1 MNSKYVLNFLAPLL
15 LATIALGGAPVARA
29 QDGPGCSSAGVAGKW
44 GFSLTGTLLLSTGA
58 VPGGAVG
65 TLTVDA
71 AGNISGTE
79 ARSIAGGF
87 ANETITGKWTV
98 NSDCT
103 GTASFQVYASGVL
116 VRKTVFSFVFVNN
129 STEFFAVE
137 QSLTAPDGTV
147 VPAVITVSAKKLFS
161 DK

>member
-1 MNSKYVLNFLAPLL
+1 MKRNISRITLAMIFLTTLYVGLAPS
-15 LATIALGGAPVARA
+15 AHA
-29 QDGPGCSSAGVAGKW
+29 QDGLGCSNGTVAGKW
-44 GFSLTGTLLLSTGA
+44 GFSLTGALLLSTGA

-65 TLTVDA
+65 TLTVDP

-79 ARSIAGGF
+79 ARSIGGGF

-116 VRKTVFSFVFVNN
+116 VRKTVFSFIFVDN
-129 STEFFAVE
+129 STGFFAVE
-137 QSLTAPDGTV
+137 QSLTTPDGTV
-147 VPAVITVSAKKLFS
+147 VPAVITVNARKLFS
-161 DK
+161 ER

>member
-1 MNSKYVLNFLAPLL
+1 MKRNFSRTTLTMVLSTLVYVGLAP
-15 LATIALGGAPVARA
+15 AARA
-29 QDGPGCSSAGVAGKW
+29 QDEGSCSYASVAGKW

-71 AGNISGTE
+71 AGNISGME
-79 ARSIAGGF
+79 ARSIGGSF

-103 GTASFQVYASGVL
+103 GTASFQVYESGVL
-116 VRKTVFSFVFVNN
+116 VRKTAFSFVFVDN
-129 STEFFAVE
+129 STGFFAVE
-137 QSLTAPDGTV
+137 QSLKTPDGTV
-147 VPAVITVSAKKLFS
+147 VPAVITANAKKLFS
-161 DK
+161 ER

>member
-1 MNSKYVLNFLAPLL
+1 MKRNISPTTLAMIFLTMLYVGLAP
-15 LATIALGGAPVARA
+15 AARA
-29 QDGPGCSSAGVAGKW
+29 QEERGCSNASVAGKW
-44 GFSLTGTLLLSTGA
+44 GFTLAGTLLLSTGA

-79 ARSIAGGF
+79 ARSIGGGF
-87 ANETITGKWTV
+87 ANESLTGKWTV

-103 GTASFQVYASGVL
+103 GTATFQVYESGVL
-116 VRKTVFSFVFVNN
+116 TRKTVFSFVFVDN
-129 STEFFAVE
+129 SKEFFAVE

-161 DK
+161 DR